1 MMTASRFLACSIL
14 LALAPCAAYAQAAL
28 PPVVAECHRL
38 GAARADPWD
47 SEGMAKFK
55 QDLLSACEQAIV
67 VDPDGA
73 NTQLALARAYSPTSR
88 DKDVVRLLRAAAAQ
102 DHPKA
107 WLELYE
113 RHRSWERGKL
123 GRPQL
128 VDRAEAERAL
138 RRAAELGE
146 PDAIMRLV
154 GELSRGTIVK
164 RDAAEAIIWA
174 RRAMTRP
181 PKDSDQA
188 SMVITLG
195 GALARSA
202 KPEERQEGLRL
213 LESVA
218 HGRGNAIGIM
228 AETLRADDPVRA
240 RKLLEEAIKLWPG
253 FSGDLADMLL
263 KGEGGPKNERRA
275 VSLVGGGWRWWSWSS
290 DAPPVRAV
298 YGRLLVEGRLVTR
311 DVKKGIELIFQGSND
326 YDTRLELIRAL
337 VANPDVPLD
346 YPDGFLYD
354 ATVAAELGEPGA
366 MAALIELKLSRH
378 VQFADKA
385 GGCALAAKD
394 SEAAAKYA
402 SVCGK

>member
-1 MMTASRFLACSIL
+1 MTARRILVCSIL
-14 LALAPCAAYAQAAL
+14 LALAPGAAYAQPAL

-38 GAARADPWD
+38 AAMRADPWD

-55 QDLLSACEQAIV
+55 RDLLGSCEQAIAL
-67 VDPDGA
+67 DPDGA
-73 NTQLALARAYSPTSR
+73 DTQAALGRAYGAAR
-88 DKDVVRLLRAAAAQ
+88 YEDAVKLFRAAAAQ
-102 DHPKA
+102 NHAKA

-113 RHRSWERGKL
+113 RHRSWDRGKL
-123 GRPQL
+123 GKPQL

-154 GELSRGTIVK
+154 GELSRGTIFK
-164 RDAAEAIIWA
+164 RDSAQAIYWA
-174 RRAMTRP
+174 RQAMTRP
-181 PKDSDQA
+181 PPKSDHA

-195 GALARSA
+195 ATLVKSA

-218 HGRGNAIGIM
+218 HGRGNALGIM
-228 AETLRADDPVRA
+228 AEALRADDPVRA
-240 RKLLEEAIKLWPG
+240 RKLFEEAIKLWPG
-253 FSGDLADMLL
+253 YSGRLADMLL

-275 VSLVGGGWRWWSWSS
+275 VSLVGGGWWSRAS
-290 DAPPVRAV
+290 DVPSVRAM

-311 DVKKGIELIFQGSND
+311 DLKKGIELIFQGSND
-326 YDTRLELIRAL
+326 HDTRLELIRAL
-337 VANPDVPLD
+337 VANPQVALD

-366 MAALIELKLSRH
+366 MAALVDLKMSGH
-378 VQFADKA
+378 VQFGDKP
-385 GGCALAAKD
+385 GGCALTAKD
-394 SEAAAKYA
+394 GAAAAKYA
-402 SVCGK
+402 AVCAK